1 MNPRDKNKKKR
12 KGRWVVF
19 ITLWTFLLALT
30 FSFLSEMVVRNLHL
44 LIAYFILIIIVVIG
58 VVFDTIGIAVAASD
72 IKPLNGMA
80 AQKIPGAREAVA
92 LHRNAGAV
100 TNFCNDVVGD
110 ICGIISGATGAV
122 IAAQFVV
129 KGAVLGILL
138 SSIIAAIT
146 VGGKAIG
153 KDIAIKRASD
163 ITYKAGK
170 VLNVLYKRTRIR
182 VIGNDK
188 KA

>member
-1 MNPRDKNKKKR
+1 MGLREKNKKKR
-12 KGRWVVF
+12 KDRWVIF

-30 FSFLSEMVVRNLHL
+30 FSFLSEMVVRNVHL
-44 LIAYFILIIIVVIG
+44 IIACFILITIIIIG
-58 VVFDTIGIAVAASD
+58 VIFDTIGIAVAASD

-80 AQKIPGAREAVA
+80 AQKIPGAKEAVQ

-110 ICGIISGATGAV
+110 ICGIISGATGAIIV
-122 IAAQFVV
+122 AQFAV
-129 KGAVLGILL
+129 KGALFSVLL
-138 SSIIAAIT
+138 SSVIAAIT
-146 VGGKAIG
+146 VGGKAVC
-153 KDIAIKRASD
+153 KNIAIKKSSD
-163 ITYKAGK
+163 ITYKTGK
-170 VLNVLYKRTRIR
+170 ALYALYKRTRIR